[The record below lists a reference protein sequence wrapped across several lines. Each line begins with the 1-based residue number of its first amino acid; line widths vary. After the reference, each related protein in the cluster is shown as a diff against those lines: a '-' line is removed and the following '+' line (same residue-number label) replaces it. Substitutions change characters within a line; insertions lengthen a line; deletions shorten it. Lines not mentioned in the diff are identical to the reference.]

1 MVGNNLNLT
10 VTKPKHM
17 EMTMTKINNYI
28 KRLIMSFLAM
38 AMIVIPGTA
47 LAAMPDP
54 IKKDMLEKGKKVY
67 FKRCVWCHGVEGG
80 GDGPSAERLFTR
92 PRNFIQGTFKIRVTD
107 SGELPM
113 DINLINTVKN
123 GLQGSAMPAWGEFLA
138 EDEILAV
145 VQFVKSLVQD
155 REWDDEDEEVNNVIT
170 GVGADLGDSGKGAL
184 GDAPWAATTGPYHL
198 GVPQEHIDAGKELF
212 MKNKCWECHGGEGR
226 GDGNPTMKDDWGFP
240 IVAANWQQCWNFR
253 GARRDPF
260 NPFVIARTISTGL
273 NGTPMPNFREQLT
286 GTERWQVAAFVNSL
300 CPRKKID
307 PLTNK
312 PIPDF
317 LIQSVYTEGKVVE
330 KINDPSWYSPDTD
343 YRIVPLAEEL
353 VDNPMKH
360 HIAMAGQITRGK
372 RNFDPKADNLWVSSR
387 WSAEDQAVYYL
398 VEYDLRFMSEDPEY
412 PDAVAIQWPA
422 KLQDLFGA
430 EKPYFIFGDS
440 KKPVDVW
447 KASFMAKDYSATN
460 APNDKG
466 YQLDVTVAETVGNG
480 FDAIA
485 EKDSEAKVE
494 VVDSIFHQGSV
505 KIMFKRSLKTEGEND
520 VQIPTEQFIPVSF
533 MQWAGRDK
541 EHDEHMAISTWY
553 YTILKPALPDSLY
566 YMPPIIATIF
576 ICFQGWLV
584 WMTKRTR
591 KMYDTGKVQRDELPK

>member
-17 EMTMTKINNYI
+17 EMTMTKKNNYI
-28 KRLIMSFLAM
+28 KRLILSFLAM

-80 GDGPSAERLFTR
+80 GDGPSADRLFTR

-170 GVGADLGDSGKGAL
+170 EISADNGKGPLGDP
-184 GDAPWAATTGPYHL
+184 PWAATSGPYHL

-212 MKNKCWECHGGEGR
+212 IKNKCFECHGGEGR

-253 GARRDPF
+253 GARRDAY

-286 GTERWQVAAFVNSL
+286 GPERWQVAAFVNSL

-330 KINDPSWYSPDTD
+330 KINDPSWASPDTD
-343 YRIVPLAEEL
+343 HRIVPLAEEL
-353 VDNPMKH
+353 LDNPKKH
-360 HIAMAGQITRGK
+360 YIAMAGQITRGK
-372 RNFDPKADNLWVSSR
+372 RNFDPKTDNLWVSSR

-398 VEYDLRFMSEDPEY
+398 VEYDLRFMSDDPEY
-412 PDAVAIQWPA
+412 PDAVAIEWPA
-422 KLQDLFGA
+422 KLQDLYGA

-447 KASFMAKDYSATN
+447 KASFMAKDYGATN

-466 YQLDVTVAETVGNG
+466 YQLDVSVTETVGNG

-485 EKDSEAKVE
+485 EKDSESKVE
-494 VVDSIFHQGSV
+494 VVDSIFHQGRV
-505 KIMFKRSLKTEGEND
+505 KVMFKRSLKTEGEND
-520 VQIPTEQFIPVSF
+520 VQIPIKQFIPVAF

>member
-17 EMTMTKINNYI
+17 EMTMTNKNYI
-28 KRLIMSFLAM
+28 KRLIMFFLAV
-38 AMIVIPGTA
+38 ALFATPGA
-47 LAAMPDP
+47 VFAGVPDGV
-54 IKKDMLEKGKKVY
+54 KKDLLEKGKKVY

-80 GDGPSAERLFTR
+80 GDGPSAERLYTR
-92 PRNFIQGTFKIRVTD
+92 PRNFIQGTFKIRTTD

-113 DINLINTVKN
+113 ESDLIKTVKN

-138 EDEILAV
+138 EDEIVAV
-145 VQFVKSLVQD
+145 VNFVKTLVQD
-155 REWDDEDEEVNNVIT
+155 RSFDDTEDEEVNNVIT
-170 GVGADLGDSGKGAL
+170 GIAADNGKGPL

-212 MKNKCWECHGGEGR
+212 IKNKCMECHGGEGR

-240 IVAANWQQCWNFR
+240 IVAANWQECWNFR

-260 NPFVIARTISTGL
+260 NPFNVARTISTGL
-273 NGTPMPNFREQLT
+273 NGSPMPNFREQMT
-286 GTERWQVAAFVNSL
+286 GKERWQVAAFVNSL

-312 PIPDF
+312 PVPDF
-317 LIQSVYTEGKVVE
+317 LIQSVYTEGPVVP
-330 KINDPSWYSPDTD
+330 KITDPSWASPYTD
-343 YRIVPLAEEL
+343 HRIVPLAEEL
-353 VDNPMKH
+353 VDNPMRH
-360 HIAMAGQITRGK
+360 YIAMAGQITRGK
-372 RNFDPKADNLWVSSR
+372 RNFDPKTDNLWVSSR
-387 WSAEDQAVYYL
+387 WSAEEQAVYYL
-398 VEYDLRFMSEDPEY
+398 VEYDNRFLSTDPEY
-412 PDAVAIQWPA
+412 PDAVAIQWPGQ
-422 KLQDLFGA
+422 LQDLFGA
-430 EKPYFIFGDS
+430 EKPYFIYGDS

-447 KASFMAKDYSATN
+447 KASFMAKDYNATN

-466 YQLDVTVAETVGNG
+466 YQLDVSVAEFKGNG

-485 EKDSEAKVE
+485 DKESEGKVE
-494 VVDSIFHQGSV
+494 VVDSIFHQGRV
-505 KIMFKRSLKTEGEND
+505 KVMFKRSLTTEGADD
-520 VQIPTEQFIPVSF
+520 VQIPSEQFIPVSF
-533 MQWAGRDK
+533 MQWAGWDK

-553 YTILKPALPDSLY
+553 YTILKPALPASLY
-566 YMPPIIATIF
+566 YMPPIIAAVF

-591 KMYDTGKVQRDELPK
+591 KMYDAGKVQRDELPK